1 MDTQD
6 QINQGTWVDPAG
18 VSWLA
23 TLEGF
28 TDEGERAA
36 HARIADAFRDQPI
49 LDLGVGAGRTVGLL
63 RPLSSH
69 YVAIDYTP
77 VLVEATRRRHPG
89 VDVRVGDAR
98 DLSDFDDAS
107 FSLAV
112 FSYMGIDSVDHAGRR
127 KILSEVHRVL
137 RPGGVFWFSTLN
149 MTGGAPRKRPWRPR
163 LPSAQQGRVRRA
175 VDLSK
180 TLKRMPRETFNYF
193 RVARHGKQGP
203 GWAIAPF
210 FAYSYGLLVHYTT
223 LETQLSELARA
234 GFAGDVEVLD
244 DVHGEPVRRDSD
256 LADVFCFNVLARK

>member
-6 QINQGTWVDPAG
+6 QINQGTWIDPAG

-36 HARIADAFRDQPI
+36 YARVAASCREQPI
-49 LDLGVGAGRTVGLL
+49 LDLGVGAGRTVALL
-63 RPLSSH
+63 RALSED

-77 VLVEATRRRHPG
+77 LLVEETRRRHPD

-98 DLSDFDDAS
+98 DLSAFEDGR
-107 FSLAV
+107 FSLVV

-127 KILSEVHRVL
+127 RILSEVHRVL

-149 MTGGAPRKRPWRPR
+149 MTGGAPRKRPWRPQVAAR
-163 LPSAQQGRVRRA
+163 GRGMRGVL
-175 VDLSK
+175 DLSR
-180 TLKRMPRETFNYF
+180 TLRRMPRETFNYF
-193 RVARHGKQGP
+193 RVARHGKRGP

-223 LETQLSELARA
+223 LETQLGELARA
-234 GFAGDVEVLD
+234 GFSSDVEVLD
-244 DVHGEPVRRDSD
+244 DLRGEPIQPGGNLS
-256 LADVFCFNVLARK
+256 DVFCFNVLARK